1 MAEPSGSALSPE
13 EIERRSGSFGASAS
27 LYERFRPGP
36 PEDAVDWMLATRPT
50 SVVDLGAGT
59 GALTKLLVERADTVT
74 AIEPDERMLAV
85 LAQNLPGVTALV
97 GRAEEI
103 PLPDNSADAVLAS
116 SSWHWMDTARTL
128 SEVARILVPEGVLGV
143 VWAGPDPAG
152 PFLMQAQALLAP
164 APDGGTAAPPSE
176 AGGDLDM
183 VNAVL
188 DGNRPTPELTI
199 PADSPFTQPE
209 RKAFTW
215 DIALNADEL
224 IGLLGTFSWIITMPE
239 SQRAKVFA
247 EARRVLKDGLGVEGA
262 VTVDVQYRAEA
273 WRSRLTS

>member
-1 MAEPSGSALSPE
+1 MAEPSGGALSPE
-13 EIERRSGSFGASAS
+13 DIERRSGSFGASAS

-36 PEDAVDWMLATRPT
+36 PEAAVDWMVPTRLT

-59 GALTKLLVERADTVT
+59 GALTKLLVKRADTVT
-74 AIEPDERMLAV
+74 AVEPDERMLAV
-85 LAQNLPGVTALV
+85 LAESLPEVNAV
-97 GRAEEI
+97 IGRAEDI
-103 PLPDNSADAVLAS
+103 PLPDASVEAVLAS
-116 SSWHWMDTARTL
+116 SSWHWMDPTRTL
-128 SEVARILVPEGVLGV
+128 SEVARILVPGGVLGV
-143 VWAGPDPAG
+143 VWGGPDPEG
-152 PFLMQAQALLAP
+152 PFLTQARALLSP
-164 APDGGTAAPPSE
+164 ASDSGAAPPPAE
-176 AGGDLDM
+176 EGDGLDM

-239 SQRAKVFA
+239 PQRARVIA
-247 EARRVLKDGLGVEGA
+247 EARRVLKDGIGVEGD

-273 WRSRLTS
+273 WRSSLNG